1 MYKKVF
7 FSLAASLLIPS
18 LFAADAAPAAEAE
31 KPAAP
36 AVEAEK
42 PAVPEIPDVFKEDF
56 NNSRRYVVQ
65 KVQTHDAKGKISRQV
80 NTGCRREYK
89 DGTLILHYKLNSSN
103 HQKDYGSFT
112 FGLAKRL
119 DLKGSNILEMRYRV
133 PKTGIGNTLT
143 WTYADEKGKLHGDW
157 INVPSRVSED
167 WKTLTVE
174 MDKSGFN
181 GKKRLAQ
188 GKPMPKPVKLVTF
201 QIYSNVRF
209 DDEEHSIEI
218 DYFRIPGAAPAAAEV
233 ANK

>member
-1 MYKKVF
+1 MGKKVF

-56 NNSRRYVVQ
+56 NNNRRYVVQ
-65 KVQTHDAKGKISRQV
+65 KVQTHDAKGKISKQV

-89 DGTLILHYKLNSSN
+89 DGTLILHYKLNNSN
-103 HQKDYGSFT
+103 HKKDYGSFT

-181 GKKRLAQ
+181 GKRRLAQ

-218 DYFRIPGAAPAAAEV
+218 DYFRIPGAAPAAAGSD
-233 ANK
+233 K